1 MKQRADSCQRF
12 YATCHWLPKTSQKAL
27 GRGWQIA
34 DMDKQSEIEYG
45 RFPDVQGRFSIG
57 RSKTYQLINEG
68 KIRSVVIRNKGARSG
83 LRLIDMASVRDFLKA
98 QAQ

>member
-1 MKQRADSCQRF
+1 
-12 YATCHWLPKTSQKAL
+12 
-27 GRGWQIA
+27 
-34 DMDKQSEIEYG
+34 MDKQSEIEYG